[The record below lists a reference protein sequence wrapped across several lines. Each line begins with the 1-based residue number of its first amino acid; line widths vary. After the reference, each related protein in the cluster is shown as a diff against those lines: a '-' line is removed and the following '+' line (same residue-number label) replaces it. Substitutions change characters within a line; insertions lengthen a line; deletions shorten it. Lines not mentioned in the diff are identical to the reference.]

1 MKTSGLRRGAWVL
14 FAALLISVVA
24 WGVVGAQD
32 DTTSA
37 DAKPFLGVLLENT
50 DAGVVV
56 REVSAESAAEAAGLQ
71 VDDVITAING
81 DAVTTNADVAAIIGE
96 LKPADAVTIEVTR
109 AGESLTLE
117 AELGSQPAGTTAAPV
132 PFGRGFN
139 LREAVLVYNDIDGV
153 WEIHMLSA
161 DSPLYEAGLRA
172 EDVITALD
180 GESYDPE
187 GLSEYLASLEA
198 DAVVMV
204 TVNRDG
210 ETLELEVPASELDV
224 LGGVIM
230 RYGRGGMNGMP
241 DMRNFG
247 FDFDNMPGMGRGGM
261 LFGRAYMGLTYTML
275 DEASAAENDLAVT
288 EGALVMSVVEGSPAA
303 EAGLQQGDVIAAVDG
318 DVVDARRTLS
328 ERIFAYDP
336 DEVVTLDV
344 IRAGETIQIN
354 VTLGQSETAF
364 GFGSMMPDGRGDR
377 GQFRGGRQGGPWSQ
391 TTPVPPQPD
400 AEATPEVESQA
411 SA

>member
-14 FAALLISVVA
+14 FAALLLSVVA
-24 WGVVGAQD
+24 WGAVGAQD

-37 DAKPFLGVLLENT
+37 DARPFLGVLLENT

-56 REVSAESAAEAAGLQ
+56 REVNAESAAEAAGLQ

-81 DAVTTNADVAAIIGE
+81 EAVTTNADVAAIIGE

-117 AELGSQPAGTTAAPV
+117 AELGSQPAGVTAAPV

-153 WEIHMLSA
+153 WEIHMLSE

-172 EDVITALD
+172 GDVISALD

-187 GLSEYLASLEA
+187 GLSEYLAGLDA

-204 TVNRDG
+204 TVNRDD
-210 ETLELEVPASELDV
+210 EALELEVPASELDV

-230 RYGRGGMNGMP
+230 RFGRGGINGMP

-247 FDFDNMPGMGRGGM
+247 FDFDNMPGMGRGM
-261 LFGRAYMGLTYTML
+261 PFGRAYMGLTYTML
-275 DEASAAENDLAVT
+275 DEATAAENDLTVT
-288 EGALVMSVVEGSPAA
+288 EGALVMSVVDGSPAA

-344 IRAGETIQIN
+344 IRAGETIQIE